1 MGGCSQGGSSET
13 MGAEEL
19 NEPLAA
25 ADVEQGR
32 ARAVSD
38 ITVPGQVDPNKV
50 RNALGWT
57 VLGFIFSNG
66 VGLSFSFM
74 HPRKHDAMMEFY
86 AGYILELSLSLDN
99 LFAFYLVFKYFKVV
113 SEKAQNRVLFWGIV
127 GAIVLRG
134 VMVWMGAVA
143 IHQYRPLLLVCAA
156 VLIYSTYQVF
166 FMDEDDDDLE
176 NNSVVKLA
184 QWLVP
189 VSGTYHSSDFFHE
202 GKATPLLLVLVVIE
216 FSDVVFAVDSVPA
229 IFGITEDPYIVWSA
243 CMCAILCLR
252 SLYTLIVQFVADL
265 EYMNKAIGLVLF
277 FIAIKLILDLCFEIH
292 ISIALSL
299 SFVAGILT
307 AGAILSIIKKSQEE
321 EEDEEEEAAIEP

>member
-1 MGGCSQGGSSET
+1 MGVSDLEQ
-13 MGAEEL
+13 
-19 NEPLAA
+19 PLSG
-25 ADVEQGR
+25 EQGR

-38 ITVPGQVDPNKV
+38 ITVPGNVDPAKV
-50 RNALGWT
+50 RNALMWT
-57 VLGFIFSNG
+57 FASFCLSNVVALGFNM
-66 VGLSFSFM
+66 L
-74 HPRKHDAMMEFY
+74 HPRKHEAMMEFY

-113 SEKAQNRVLFWGIV
+113 KESAQNRVLFWGII
-127 GAIVLRG
+127 GAIVMRAF
-134 VMVWMGAVA
+134 MVAVGAAA

-166 FMDEDDDDLE
+166 FMEEDDEDEDLE

-229 IFGITEDPYIVWSA
+229 IFGITEDGYVVWAA

-277 FIAIKLILDLCFEIH
+277 FIAIKLILDLVFH
-292 ISIALSL
+292 FKISIAVSL
-299 SFVAGILT
+299 SFVAGIIFT
-307 AGAILSIIKKSQEE
+307 GAIASILFKSEDD
-321 EEDEEEEAAIEP
+321 EEDE

>member
-1 MGGCSQGGSSET
+1 MGT
-13 MGAEEL
+13 REL
-19 NEPLAA
+19 NERMGVSDLEQPLSG
-25 ADVEQGR
+25 EQGR

-38 ITVPGQVDPNKV
+38 ITVPGNVDPAKV
-50 RNALGWT
+50 RNALMWT
-57 VLGFIFSNG
+57 FASFCLSNVVALGFNM
-66 VGLSFSFM
+66 L
-74 HPRKHDAMMEFY
+74 HPRKHEAMMEFY

-113 SEKAQNRVLFWGIV
+113 SERAQNRVLFWGIV
-127 GAIVLRG
+127 GAIVLRAF
-134 VMVWMGAVA
+134 MVAVGAAA

-166 FMDEDDDDLE
+166 FMEEDDDDEDLE

-229 IFGITEDPYIVWSA
+229 IFGITEDPYIVWAA
-243 CMCAILCLR
+243 CMCAIMCLR

-277 FIAIKLILDLCFEIH
+277 FIAVKLILDICFGVH
-292 ISIALSL
+292 VSIAMSL
-299 SFVAGILT
+299 AFVAGILF
-307 AGAILSIIKKSQEE
+307 AGAFLSIMKLRNEEGEE
-321 EEDEEEEAAIEP
+321 EE

>member
-1 MGGCSQGGSSET
+1 MGVAVITC
-13 MGAEEL
+13 
-19 NEPLAA
+19 
-25 ADVEQGR
+25 
-32 ARAVSD
+32 RAVEMGVDEGLEAPLNAGETRERAHSD
-38 ITVPGQVDPNKV
+38 IGAAEVDPNKV
-50 RNALGWT
+50 SNALGWT
-57 VLGFIFSNG
+57 VLGFMLSNA

-113 SEKAQNRVLFWGIV
+113 SERAQNRVLFWGIV
-127 GAIVLRG
+127 GAVVLRA
-134 VMVWMGAVA
+134 VMVAAGAA
-143 IHQYRPLLLVCAA
+143 ALHQYRPLLLVCAA

-166 FMDEDDDDLE
+166 FMEEDEDDEDLQ

-189 VSGTYHSSDFFHE
+189 VSGTYHSADFFHQ

-229 IFGITEDPYIVWSA
+229 IFGITEDGYVVWSA

-265 EYMNKAIGLVLF
+265 
-277 FIAIKLILDLCFEIH
+277 
-292 ISIALSL
+292 
-299 SFVAGILT
+299 
-307 AGAILSIIKKSQEE
+307 
-321 EEDEEEEAAIEP
+321 

>member
-1 MGGCSQGGSSET
+1 
-13 MGAEEL
+13 MGALSVAARQRMGVDSDL

-25 ADVEQGR
+25 DAEGGR

-38 ITVPGQVDPNKV
+38 ITVPGQIDPHKV
-50 RNALGWT
+50 RNALMWT
-57 VLGFIFSNG
+57 LAAFMLSNA
-66 VGLSFSFM
+66 VGLSFSFL
-74 HPRKHDAMMEFY
+74 HERKHEAMMEFY
-86 AGYILELSLSLDN
+86 AGYILELALSLDN

-113 SEKAQNRVLFWGIV
+113 SERAQNRVLFWGIV
-127 GAIVLRG
+127 GAIVLRAF
-134 VMVWMGAVA
+134 MVAVGAAA

-166 FMDEDDDDLE
+166 FMEEDDDDEDLE

-229 IFGITEDPYIVWSA
+229 IFGITEDPYIVWAA
-243 CMCAILCLR
+243 CMCAIMCLR
-252 SLYTLIVQFVADL
+252 SLHTLIVQFVADL

-292 ISIALSL
+292 VSIALSL

-307 AGAILSIIKKSQEE
+307 AGTILSILHKQSEEAEE
-321 EEDEEEEAAIEP
+321 EE

>member
-1 MGGCSQGGSSET
+1 MG
-13 MGAEEL
+13 
-19 NEPLAA
+19 
-25 ADVEQGR
+25 
-32 ARAVSD
+32 
-38 ITVPGQVDPNKV
+38 DPDKV
-50 RNALGWT
+50 KNAIFWT
-57 VLGFIFSNG
+57 VCGFLFSNG
-66 VGLSFSFM
+66 VGLTFSFA

-113 SEKAQNRVLFWGIV
+113 SERAQNRVLFWGIV
-127 GAIVLRG
+127 GAIVLRAF
-134 VMVWMGAVA
+134 MVAVGAAA

-166 FMDEDDDDLE
+166 FMEEDDDDEDLE

-229 IFGITEDPYIVWSA
+229 IFGITEDGIVVWAA

-277 FIAIKLILDLCFEIH
+277 FIA
-292 ISIALSL
+292 
-299 SFVAGILT
+299 
-307 AGAILSIIKKSQEE
+307 
-321 EEDEEEEAAIEP
+321 

>member
-1 MGGCSQGGSSET
+1 MGSHSNPA
-13 MGAEEL
+13 MGVDKEL

-25 ADVEQGR
+25 NDVEAGR

-38 ITVPGQVDPNKV
+38 ITVPGQVDPDKV
-50 RNALGWT
+50 KNALFWT
-57 VLGFIFSNG
+57 VAAFCLSNA
-66 VGLSFSFM
+66 VGLGINVL
-74 HPRKHDAMMEFY
+74 HPRKHEAMMEFY

-127 GAIVLRG
+127 GAIVLRAA
-134 VMVWMGAVA
+134 MVLAGAAA
-143 IHQYRPLLLVCAA
+143 IHEYRPLLLVCAA

-166 FMDEDDDDLE
+166 FMEEDDEDEDLS

-189 VSGTYHSSDFFHE
+189 CGSTYHSSDFVHD
-202 GKATPLLLVLVVIE
+202 GKFTPLMLVLVVIE

-229 IFGITEDPYIVWSA
+229 IFGITGDGVVVWAA

-277 FIAIKLILDLCFEIH
+277 FIAIKLILDLVFEVH
-292 ISIALSL
+292 ITIALSL
-299 SFVAGILT
+299 SPLW
-307 AGAILSIIKKSQEE
+307 
-321 EEDEEEEAAIEP
+321 

>member
-1 MGGCSQGGSSET
+1 MGVDK
-13 MGAEEL
+13 EL

-25 ADVEQGR
+25 NDVEAGR
-32 ARAVSD
+32 ARAVSG
-38 ITVPGQVDPNKV
+38 ITVPGQVDPDKV
-50 RNALGWT
+50 KNALFWT
-57 VLGFIFSNG
+57 VAAFCLSNA
-66 VGLSFSFM
+66 VGLSFSFI
-74 HPRKHDAMMEFY
+74 HPRKHEAMMEYY

-113 SEKAQNRVLFWGIV
+113 SEKAQNRVLFWGIL
-127 GAIVLRG
+127 GAIVLRAI
-134 VMVWMGAVA
+134 MVLAGAAA
-143 IHQYRPLLLVCAA
+143 IHEYRPLLLVCAA

-166 FMDEDDDDLE
+166 FMDEDDEDEDLT

-184 QWLVP
+184 QWLIP
-189 VSGTYHSSDFFHE
+189 VSSTYHSADFMHNGQF
-202 GKATPLLLVLVVIE
+202 TPLMLVLVVIE

-229 IFGITEDPYIVWSA
+229 IFGITEDGVVVWAA

-277 FIAIKLILDLCFEIH
+277 FIAIKLILDLVFEVH
-292 ISIALSL
+292 ITIALSL

-307 AGAILSIIKKSQEE
+307 SGAILSIIKKATDPP
-321 EEDEEEEAAIEP
+321 EEDEE

>member
-1 MGGCSQGGSSET
+1 

-38 ITVPGQVDPNKV
+38 ITIPGQVDPDKV
-50 RNALGWT
+50 KNAVFWT
-57 VLGFIFSNG
+57 VLGFMFSNA
-66 VGLSFSFM
+66 VGLSFSFI

-113 SEKAQNRVLFWGIV
+113 SERAQNRVLFWGIV
-127 GAIVLRG
+127 GAIVLRAF
-134 VMVWMGAVA
+134 MVAVGAAA

-166 FMDEDDDDLE
+166 FMEEDDDDEDLE

-229 IFGITEDPYIVWSA
+229 IFGITEDPYIVWAA
-243 CMCAILCLR
+243 CMCAIMCLR

-292 ISIALSL
+292 VSIALSL

-307 AGAILSIIKKSQEE
+307 AGTILSILHKQSEEAEE
-321 EEDEEEEAAIEP
+321 EE

>member
-1 MGGCSQGGSSET
+1 MGVLTERYI
-13 MGAEEL
+13 MGADQEL
-19 NEPLAA
+19 AEPLAPT
-25 ADVEQGR
+25 DVEMGR

-38 ITVPGQVDPNKV
+38 ITVPGQIDPHKV
-50 RNALGWT
+50 RNALMWT
-57 VLGFIFSNG
+57 LAAFMVSNG
-66 VGLSFSFM
+66 VGLSFSFL
-74 HPRKHDAMMEFY
+74 HERKHEAMMEFY

-113 SEKAQNRVLFWGIV
+113 SERAQNRVLFWGIV
-127 GAIVLRG
+127 GAIVLRAF
-134 VMVWMGAVA
+134 MVSNTFCFLTTRLQKVAVGAAA

-166 FMDEDDDDLE
+166 FMEEDDDDEDLE

-189 VSGTYHSSDFFHE
+189 VSGTYHSADFFHQ

-229 IFGITEDPYIVWSA
+229 IFGITEDGYVVWSA

-277 FIAIKLILDLCFEIH
+277 FIAIKLILDL
-292 ISIALSL
+292 
-299 SFVAGILT
+299 
-307 AGAILSIIKKSQEE
+307 
-321 EEDEEEEAAIEP
+321 

>member
-1 MGGCSQGGSSET
+1 

-38 ITVPGQVDPNKV
+38 ITVPGQVDPDKV
-50 RNALGWT
+50 KNALMYT

-113 SEKAQNRVLFWGIV
+113 SERAQNRVLFWGII
-127 GAIVLRG
+127 GAIFFRAA
-134 VMVWMGAVA
+134 MVFIGAAA
-143 IHQYRPLLLVCAA
+143 IHQYRPLLLLCAVA
-156 VLIYSTYQVF
+156 LLYSTYQVF
-166 FMDEDDDDLE
+166 FMDEDDDEDIE
-176 NNSVVKLA
+176 NNPAVGMA
-184 QWLVP
+184 QWLIP
-189 VSGTYHSSDFFHE
+189 VSGGYHGADFVHD
-202 GKATPLLLVLVVIE
+202 GKFTPLFLVLIVIE
-216 FSDVVFAVDSVPA
+216 MSDIIFAFDSVPA
-229 IFGITEDPYIVWSA
+229 IFGITEDAWVVWAA
-243 CMCAILCLR
+243 CMCAIMCLR

-292 ISIALSL
+292 VSIALSL

-307 AGAILSIIKKSQEE
+307 AGAILSILHKQS
-321 EEDEEEEAAIEP
+321 EEAEE

>member
-57 VLGFIFSNG
+57 VLGFMLSNA

-113 SEKAQNRVLFWGIV
+113 SERAQNRVLFWGIV
-127 GAIVLRG
+127 GAIVLRAF
-134 VMVWMGAVA
+134 MVAVGAAA
-143 IHQYRPLLLVCAA
+143 IHQYHPLSLVCAA

-166 FMDEDDDDLE
+166 FMEEDDEDEDLSE
-176 NNSVVKLA
+176 NSVVKLA
-184 QWLVP
+184 QYLVP
-189 VSGTYHSSDFFHE
+189 CGSTYHSSDFVHD
-202 GKATPLLLVLVVIE
+202 GKFTPLMLVLVVIE

-229 IFGITEDPYIVWSA
+229 IFGITEDGVVVWAA

-277 FIAIKLILDLCFEIH
+277 FIAIKLILDLVFEVH
-292 ISIALSL
+292 ITIALSL

-307 AGAILSIIKKSQEE
+307 SGAILSIIKKARDEAEE
-321 EEDEEEEAAIEP
+321 YS

>member
-1 MGGCSQGGSSET
+1 MGVDSE
-13 MGAEEL
+13 L
-19 NEPLAA
+19 SEPLAQS
-25 ADVEQGR
+25 EGR

-38 ITVPGQVDPNKV
+38 ITKPGEVDPKKV
-50 RNALGWT
+50 QNALFWT
-57 VLGFIFSNG
+57 LVAFMFSNG

-127 GAIVLRG
+127 GAILMRAIMIG
-134 VMVWMGAVA
+134 LGAAA
-143 IHQYRPLLLVCAA
+143 IHEYRPLLLVCAV

-166 FMDEDDDDLE
+166 FMEEDDEEEDLTD
-176 NNSVVKLA
+176 NAVVKFA
-184 QWLVP
+184 QYLVP
-189 VSGTYHSSDFFHE
+189 VTGTYHSADFFHE
-202 GKATPLLLVLVVIE
+202 GKPTPLLLVLVVIE
-216 FSDVVFAVDSVPA
+216 LSDVVFAVDSVPA
-229 IFGITEDPYIVWSA
+229 IFGITEDPWIVWSA
-243 CMCAILCLR
+243 CMCAIMCLR

-265 EYMNKAIGLVLF
+265 EFMNKAIGLVLF
-277 FIAIKLILDLCFEIH
+277 FIAIKLIMDLVFEVH

-307 AGAILSIIKKSQEE
+307 SGAILSIIKKSNDPE
-321 EEDEEEEAAIEP
+321 EEDEEDCEA